1 VRRAGPVVVDV
12 KLNSLDDGP
21 GVRTV
26 VFFKGCPLRCAW
38 CQNPEALSPWPEVQ
52 RDPDRCLGC
61 GACATACPQQ
71 VAQPAGLPEG
81 AGCRVCG
88 RCAEACPPA
97 ARRVA
102 GSARTVEDLVEVCG
116 RDLPFYR
123 QSHGGVTLS
132 GGEPT
137 LYPAFAGR
145 LAAALRGRGIHV
157 LVETCGHFGWA
168 AVARHLLPHVDAVY
182 FHLKIADPAAHR
194 AHTGRDNA
202 LIFANLARLAA
213 AGLPVLPRTPLV
225 PGLTDGDDNL
235 RALAAHVRAAG
246 LARMA
251 LLPYNPLWVPKR
263 RALGLP
269 LPYARTDWMPAAA
282 VAHAR
287 EVVRA
292 AGVEVVG

>member
-1 VRRAGPVVVDV
+1 MTQAGPFVVDV

-61 GACATACPQQ
+61 GACAAACPQQ
-71 VAQPAGLPEG
+71 VAQPAALPEP
-81 AGCRVCG
+81 AGCKVCG

-102 GSARTVEDLVEVCG
+102 GTARTVEELVEVCA

-132 GGEPT
+132 GGEPC
-137 LYPAFAGR
+137 LFPAFAGR
-145 LAAALRGRGIHV
+145 LAAGLRARGIHV
-157 LVETCGHFGWA
+157 LLETCGHFGWA
-168 AVARHLLPHVDAVY
+168 AFARHLLPYLDQVFFD
-182 FHLKIADPAAHR
+182 LKIADPAAHR
-194 AHTGRDNA
+194 AHCGRDNA
-202 LIFANLARLAA
+202 LILANLARLVQ
-213 AGLPVLPRTPLV
+213 AGVAVLPRTPLV

-235 RALAAHVRAAG
+235 RALAAHVRAVG
-246 LARMA
+246 LGRMA
-251 LLPYNPLWVPKR
+251 LLPYNPRWVKKR
-263 RALGLP
+263 RALGLA
-269 LPYARTDWMPAAA
+269 LPYARTEWMPAAA

-292 AGVEVVG
+292 AGLEVVG